1 MTAALLGWGG
11 FTWRKAEDAMIAAR
25 RSLDVVAKVELK
37 LAEEYVTKKDFELAF
52 DRLFTTLG
60 RFEEKLDYH
69 VYAQDAT
76 IRRLRGKL
84 RKHTGEED

>member
-25 RSLDVVAKVELK
+25 HSLDIVAKVELK

-52 DRLFTTLG
+52 DRLFATLS

-69 VYAQDAT
+69 VHAQDDN
-76 IRRLRGKL
+76 IRRLKGKL
-84 RKHTGEED
+84 RKYTGEED